1 MDAKKIAVAE
11 LCLTGA
17 ESGSMDFPAIVGLL
31 FAEGFDGY
39 LVDYR
44 AATVTYYLFDGTAT
58 TLAAAHPAGA
68 VPAAFD
74 AAAVAAAVA
83 EAQGKAADYTYAGF
97 SAKVTA
103 AGCAGYLV
111 SLSGR
116 RVVYFGR
123 SGETHVE
130 RMPG

>member
-1 MDAKKIAVAE
+1 MDATKIAVAE
-11 LCLTGA
+11 RCQNGSETGNL
-17 ESGSMDFPAIVGLL
+17 DFPGIVGLL
-31 FAEGFDGY
+31 AAEGFDGY

-44 AATVTYYLFDGTAT
+44 AGTVTYYLEDGEAT
-58 TLAAAHPAGA
+58 TLQAGHRHVP

-74 AAAVAAAVA
+74 AAAVAAAIG
-83 EAQGKAADYTYAGF
+83 EAQRKVAGYTYAGF
-97 SAKVTA
+97 SEKVMA